1 MGNFPSSLDWESE
14 MEGRMGIKSVK
25 KKKHLP
31 GRRVFRET
39 QPDSHRAGISSVTA
53 EG

>member
-1 MGNFPSSLDWESE
+1 MGNVPSSLDWEAE

-31 GRRVFRET
+31 GRQCLGKHSLTHTELGSAV
-39 QPDSHRAGISSVTA
+39 
-53 EG
+53 